1 MSAEF
6 ANAMAVVMNLPDGIS
21 GEELRARGPEAEQA
35 ATLICGESCSRAC
48 CCFAPNNAIA
58 PGQRR
63 RLGDMA

>member
-21 GEELRARGPEAEQA
+21 GEELRARGPEAEQKVPAYIQCRGWA
-35 ATLICGESCSRAC
+35 ARRYD
-48 CCFAPNNAIA
+48 
-58 PGQRR
+58 PGHTRVCRQPR